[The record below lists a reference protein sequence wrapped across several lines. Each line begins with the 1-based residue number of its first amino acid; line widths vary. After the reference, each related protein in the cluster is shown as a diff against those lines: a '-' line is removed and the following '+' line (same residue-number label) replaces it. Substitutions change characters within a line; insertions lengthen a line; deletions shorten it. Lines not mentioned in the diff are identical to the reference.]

1 MPNPVPIPGGAL
13 AITDPDTAR
22 AEQLVAAII
31 QVFKNGTVGGTV
43 GIQTPAT
50 VLPAGTNPSIDP
62 LTGLPQLTTL
72 ALADANTQL
81 FYRQLSIAMAMVVP
95 AWAAAAGTLTSTQHK
110 TLLQLIHFISDGP
123 AEGFASGATKTVTGT
138 VFPTNILWRRA
149 DATKL
154 VERIIT
160 WTGPLVTVDQWKM
173 YDTNGTTVL
182 ATVTDTISYTNVF
195 ESSRVRVIT

>member
-1 MPNPVPIPGGAL
+1 MPIPVPIPGGAL
-13 AITDPDTAR
+13 AITDPDTVK
-22 AEQLVAAII
+22 AEQLVAAIL
-31 QVFKNGTVGGTV
+31 QVFKNGTSGGTV
-43 GIQTPAT
+43 AVQTPAT
-50 VLPAGTNPSIDP
+50 VQPAGTNPPIDP

-72 ALADANTQL
+72 TLADANTQL
-81 FYRQLSIAMAMVVP
+81 FYRQLSIALALVLPGWVSVP
-95 AWAAAAGTLTSTQHK
+95 GTLTSTQHK
-110 TLLQLIHFISDGP
+110 TLLQLIHFISEGP

-149 DATKL
+149 DSTKL

-182 ATVTDTISYTNVF
+182 ATVTDTISYSTVF